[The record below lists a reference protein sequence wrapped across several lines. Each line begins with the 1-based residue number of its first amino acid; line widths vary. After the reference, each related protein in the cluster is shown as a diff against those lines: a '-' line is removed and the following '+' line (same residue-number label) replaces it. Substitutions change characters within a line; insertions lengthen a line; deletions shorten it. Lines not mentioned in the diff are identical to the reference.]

1 MVNGKIDHGPG
12 MAGGYWVRRFLLFC
26 ASFILALF
34 PYRAFAQNFHG
45 AGESNFLHSI
55 REIENHLSKESFEV
69 FRMRDLR
76 SANNITKLAI
86 LKFGRT
92 NFMQV
97 KWKRAPQGGETFN
110 NEPRYEVA
118 AYLFQKLFL
127 NPEEYVVPPTAIRGS
142 PYAQYK
148 SIESAA
154 LPTFDNPKLVFYVL
168 QYWLENVDSK
178 NIYDIDRLASDDTYA
193 KFVGNL
199 NIFSYL
205 IRHSDANQ
213 GNFLISTIESNP
225 RVYAVDNGIAFASDR
240 SDRGYEWQQL
250 RVERLPA
257 ATVARLKMLSPQKI
271 KSALETVAQFE
282 VQYGLPVAV
291 APTENLAP
299 EKGVRRTDNIIQFGL
314 TRNEIDGI
322 VERLAALLN
331 RVANGKLTLF

>member
-1 MVNGKIDHGPG
+1 MKVGITC
-12 MAGGYWVRRFLLFC
+12 GG
-26 ASFILALF
+26 I
-34 PYRAFAQNFHG
+34 G
-45 AGESNFLHSI
+45 
-55 REIENHLSKESFEV
+55 
-69 FRMRDLR
+69 
-76 SANNITKLAI
+76 
-86 LKFGRT
+86 
-92 NFMQV
+92 
-97 KWKRAPQGGETFN
+97 
-110 NEPRYEVA
+110 
-118 AYLFQKLFL
+118 
-127 NPEEYVVPPTAIRGS
+127 
-142 PYAQYK
+142 PYASGEFIRLSAKAAEDAGFAHYWMPDHVVQFAEYP
-148 SIESAA
+148 ESVYPYAEGSGQEIPDQDPDA
-154 LPTFDNPKLVFYVL
+154 PL
-168 QYWLENVDSK
+168 QF
-178 NIYDIDRLASDDTYA
+178 SDDTYA